1 MGLFKSIKQAKDAV
15 AEAPGLMQDAMEMQK
30 AAQAQAEA
38 QREQLAAAAAANPT
52 AAAAAAEGGTAPIA
66 GVSLALYAQ
75 ISKTLA
81 DRGGD
86 QSTAPSIAAE
96 HGVDGD
102 AWEAAV
108 AGWNQR
114 MADDSSVGAQFS
126 ALYRDA

>member
-1 MGLFKSIKQAKDAV
+1 MGLFKSIKQATDAV

-30 AAQAQAEA
+30 AAQAQADT

-52 AAAAAAEGGTAPIA
+52 AAAAAAEGGTSPIA
-66 GVSLALYAQ
+66 GVSLELYAQ
-75 ISKTLA
+75 ISKALA

-86 QSTAPSIAAE
+86 QSMAPSIAAE
-96 HGVDGD
+96 HGVDGE

-126 ALYRDA
+126 AHYRDA